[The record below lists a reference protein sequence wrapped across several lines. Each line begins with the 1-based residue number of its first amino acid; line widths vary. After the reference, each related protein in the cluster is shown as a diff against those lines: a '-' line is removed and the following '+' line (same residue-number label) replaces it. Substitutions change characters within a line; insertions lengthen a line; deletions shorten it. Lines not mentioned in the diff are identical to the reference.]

1 MKIPIYIA
9 VFTEQN
15 RHFDMFGYGYLPLF
29 HTIFSISKI
38 KGKVINEVYNK
49 FYGDENY
56 EVLEEINVIHDD
68 GDNETVFTIK
78 YVDKNYK
85 NVYAIYKLEILKEY
99 IEQ

>member
-15 RHFDMFGYGYLPLF
+15 RHFNMFGQGYLPLF
-29 HTIFSISKI
+29 HTIFSLSKI

-56 EVLEEINVIHDD
+56 EVLEEIDVINDD
-68 GDNETVFTIK
+68 EDNGKVFTIK
-78 YVDKNYK
+78 YIDKNYQD
-85 NVYAIYKLEILKEY
+85 VYAIYTLEIVKEH
-99 IEQ
+99 IEK

>member
-15 RHFDMFGYGYLPLF
+15 RHFNMFGQGYLPLF
-29 HTIFSISKI
+29 HTIFSLSKI

-56 EVLEEINVIHDD
+56 EVLEEIDVINDD
-68 GDNETVFTIK
+68 EDNGKVFTIK
-78 YVDKNYK
+78 YSDKNYK
-85 NVYAIYKLEILKEY
+85 NVYAIYKLEILKEH
-99 IEQ
+99 IEK

>member
-9 VFTEQN
+9 VFTEQD
-15 RHFDMFGYGYLPLF
+15 RHFNMFGHGYLPLF

-38 KGKVINEVYNK
+38 KSEVFNEVYSK

-56 EVLEEINVIHDD
+56 EVIEEIDVINDD
-68 GDNETVFTIK
+68 EDYGKVFTIK
-78 YVDKNYK
+78 YIDKNYK
-85 NVYAIYKLEILKEY
+85 DVYAIYKLEIVKEH